1 VGHWIKTYGG
11 VVLTAVALA
20 CTAALFMAKAAASA
34 EVAPVREKVAQ
45 LEERSTNQKEKV
57 DQMANQIN
65 DIWKWLRE
73 ERSSN
78 R

>member
-1 VGHWIKTYGG
+1 MAEWVRKYGG
-11 VVLTAVALA
+11 VLLTAISLA
-20 CTAALFMAKAAASA
+20 SIAALFVAKAVASA

-57 DQMANQIN
+57 EQMATQIN

-73 ERSSN
+73 ERQSQ
-78 R
+78 

>member
-1 VGHWIKTYGG
+1 MGAWLRNYGG
-11 VVLTAVALA
+11 ILLTCLTLA
-20 CTAALFMAKAAASA
+20 CTAALFVSKAVASA

-45 LEERSTNQKEKV
+45 LEERSENQRDKV
-57 DQMANQIN
+57 DRMAGQID

-73 ERSSN
+73 GQRK